1 MARPADA
8 SAPTGTVL
16 NIQRY
21 CSHDGPGIRTNVFLK
36 GCSLRCK
43 WCGNPESIAPKPE
56 PSYDPR
62 TCSGKAACGL
72 CLKAPFP
79 EGAFY
84 VPEGAVDDKVAVNW
98 DLAGDCSEDAVAL
111 CPTKAISMFGKR
123 MTVEDVL
130 DEVEKDASFYRQ
142 SGGGLTLSGGECLLQ
157 PDFSAALLD
166 GAHQRGINTA
176 IETACNVPWAFVEKV
191 LPHVDTMLHDHKLT
205 SSERHKKWAGVGN
218 ERILANFKKAYETFP
233 ATDFIART
241 PLIPG
246 VNADEEHIRSV
257 LAFIRP
263 HKNVIDYELLP
274 YHRFGL
280 GKYQSLGVVYEL
292 DDYQTPSPDVV
303 AHLQSIIDEAFGR
316 SGSGPSTSKGDE
328 S

>member
-1 MARPADA
+1 MNT
-8 SAPTGTVL
+8 SSTSSGLITGTVL

-43 WCGNPESIAPKPE
+43 WCGNPESIRARPE
-56 PSYDPR
+56 LSYDPKKCTGR
-62 TCSGKAACGL
+62 ECSL
-72 CLKAPFP
+72 CLKEPFP
-79 EGAFY
+79 KGAFY
-84 VPEGAVDDKVAVNW
+84 FTEGEEGPVKVNW
-98 DLAGDCSEDAVAL
+98 DLTSPIDQDLCNI
-111 CPTKAISMFGKR
+111 CPTGALEMYGKK
-123 MTVEDVL
+123 MTVDEVL
-130 DEVEKDASFYRQ
+130 AEVEKDESIYRT
-142 SGGGLTLSGGECLLQ
+142 SGGGITLSGGECMLQ
-157 PDFSAALLD
+157 PDFSAALLK
-166 GAHQRGINTA
+166 GAHERGFNTA
-176 IETACNVPWAFVEKV
+176 VETACNVPWANIEKV

-205 SSERHKKWAGVGN
+205 DTERHKKWIGAGN

-233 ATDFIART
+233 NTDFIART

-246 VNADEEHIRSV
+246 VNADEEHIRAV

-280 GKYQSLGVVYEL
+280 GKYSYLGKVYEL
-292 DDYQTPSPDVV
+292 DDYQSPSPELV

-316 SGSGPSTSKGDE
+316 TETTK
-328 S
+328 

>member
-1 MARPADA
+1 MNNP
-8 SAPTGTVL
+8 SAKTSGPTGIVL

-21 CSHDGPGIRTNVFLK
+21 CTHDGPGTRTVVFLK

-43 WCGNPESIAPKPE
+43 WCGNPESIRFKAE
-56 PSYDPR
+56 IAYDPR
-62 TCSGKAACGL
+62 LCTGKKACGV
-72 CLKAPFP
+72 CLKPPFP

-84 VPEGAVDDKVAVNW
+84 VAEGGPDDKIKVNW
-98 DLAGDCSEDAVAL
+98 DLALDCDEATVEL
-111 CPTKAISMFGKR
+111 CPTKALYMYGKR
-123 MTVEDVL
+123 MTVNEVL
-130 DEVEKDASFYRQ
+130 EEVEKDASTYRNT
-142 SGGGLTLSGGECLLQ
+142 GGGITLSGGECLIQ
-157 PDFSAALLD
+157 ADFAAALLD

-176 IETACNVPWAFVEKV
+176 IETACNVPWANVEKV

-205 SSERHKKWAGVGN
+205 IPERHKKWTGVGN

-233 ATDFIART
+233 DIEFIART

-246 VNADEEHIRSV
+246 INADEEHIRAV

-280 GKYQSLGVVYEL
+280 GKYEHLGVVYEL
-292 DDYQTPSPDVV
+292 DDYQTPSDELVQK
-303 AHLQSIIDEAFGR
+303 LQAIIDEAFGR
-316 SGSGPSTSKGDE
+316 TGGAK
-328 S
+328 